1 MITAGSA
8 AIKSL
13 LLEKSIAARASSV
26 NPADGSNA
34 ANGSA
39 FSTSVLPSVSISL
52 VDSASDS
59 AMVSTSVSIWAVSA
73 VSSSSGPRVSF
84 ADVSSAPSP
93 EVWTSS
99 VQTSSVVSGTGCISD
114 ADVCASLAV
123 VSDAVCSCVLLAAVS
138 DTVCTCVSAVV
149 SSSVLSTAADD
160 VSSSDAMVFT
170 GVSVVDT
177 LISTAISVEVNLF
190 PFLFFKFIVMP
201 FLLEIPSENLTGS
214 VCCLLPA
221 FKTGGP
227 LRRSITVF
235 LSVSSTKKGHGISAT
250 TFPQYSVFSRMS
262 KLNTM

>member
-1 MITAGSA
+1 M
-8 AIKSL
+8 
-13 LLEKSIAARASSV
+13 
-26 NPADGSNA
+26 
-34 ANGSA
+34 
-39 FSTSVLPSVSISL
+39 
-52 VDSASDS
+52 
-59 AMVSTSVSIWAVSA
+59 
-73 VSSSSGPRVSF
+73 
-84 ADVSSAPSP
+84 
-93 EVWTSS
+93 
-99 VQTSSVVSGTGCISD
+99 
-114 ADVCASLAV
+114 
-123 VSDAVCSCVLLAAVS
+123 VCSCVLLTAVS

-149 SSSVLSTAADD
+149 SSSVLSTATDD

-201 FLLEIPSENLTGS
+201 FLWEIPSENLTES

-250 TFPQYSVFSRMS
+250 TFTQYSVFSRMS

>member
-1 MITAGSA
+1 MISSLVATDRSIVGS
-8 AIKSL
+8 SL
-13 LLEKSIAARASSV
+13 EVSSTISVSVTSSV
-26 NPADGSNA
+26 SFSN
-34 ANGSA
+34 
-39 FSTSVLPSVSISL
+39 
-52 VDSASDS
+52 
-59 AMVSTSVSIWAVSA
+59 SA
-73 VSSSSGPRVSF
+73 VVLFSCVSSGPRVSF
-84 ADVSSAPSP
+84 ADVSSALSP

-114 ADVCASLAV
+114 ADVCASLAA
-123 VSDAVCSCVLLAAVS
+123 VSDAVCSCVLLTAVS

-201 FLLEIPSENLTGS
+201 FLWEIPSENLTES

-227 LRRSITVF
+227 LRRSICFPFCFFHEKRSWHLCHNLYTVF
-235 LSVSSTKKGHGISAT
+235 C
-250 TFPQYSVFSRMS
+250 VFSHVQTEHNVKRA
-262 KLNTM
+262 